1 MTSHL
6 TSEDLTKCQLIWEG
20 YCRRNDVQLWSSEG
34 PLIRAIIIEIY
45 QHAKRLRFPLDE
57 EGSGFDS
64 ADPKIHFCVLEAD
77 VVGHTAKPTK
87 SPQLVPAQE
96 DPGPFRNEEKMMT
109 RALREARFEETT
121 KVAKELIEA
130 AAKAKKEKS
139 ERLRNERLA
148 AQSSA
153 ARSPTV
159 KKRKLV
165 FTPARGA

>member
-1 MTSHL
+1 
-6 TSEDLTKCQLIWEG
+6 
-20 YCRRNDVQLWSSEG
+20 
-34 PLIRAIIIEIY
+34 
-45 QHAKRLRFPLDE
+45 
-57 EGSGFDS
+57 
-64 ADPKIHFCVLEAD
+64 
-77 VVGHTAKPTK
+77 
-87 SPQLVPAQE
+87 
-96 DPGPFRNEEKMMT
+96 MMT

-153 ARSPTV
+153 AARSPTV

-165 FTPARGA
+165 WFDV